1 MTDPILQALR
11 SQIDEIDQQLIEC
24 LAKRIQVSTQIAS
37 RKRVVATPV
46 LQNDRAA
53 VVSDN
58 YVRLGQRLGLNEDFM
73 RKLYRVVHAE
83 SCRVQTE
90 TLSS

>member
-24 LAKRIQVSTQIAS
+24 LAKRVQVSTEIAS

-58 YVRLGQRLGLNEDFM
+58 YVRLGQRLGLNADFM

-90 TLSS
+90 TLNS